1 VLALR
6 SFRYMIFI
14 MGLLVIPL
22 ALPAQDEELEGDT
35 MYVDLGT
42 RMLMFMEE
50 LDELKTVSDIRL
62 TVNGA
67 MPVSQSLVAVY
78 RERIQLMYQNF
89 NTIDVKWN
97 TFYQANQQDIAQD
110 EELME
115 VVAAFQEIKQ
125 ALADTLAAKR
135 QSMGALKDF
144 MEADAFIIGKIPAYR
159 DLSKKAFELSLIKKL
174 KPQLEKLKAK
184 EQLLFSE
191 VQTHYD
197 KAKAATAVIPDL
209 SARLRI
215 VEEQYINIKSTSEKI
230 QTMEYKPFIQRI
242 KDYLLGLAAVA
253 IIIMFMNAAASRFKA
268 WKQMRESMKKYKD
281 MMNGQSNNYPT
292 I

>member
-1 VLALR
+1 MLALR
-6 SFRYMIFI
+6 LFRYMIFI

-191 VQTHYD
+191 VQAHYD

-230 QTMEYKPFIQRI
+230 QAMEYKPFIQRI

>member
-1 VLALR
+1 MAMR
-6 SFRYMIFI
+6 SFRYMILV
-14 MGLLVIPL
+14 MGMLFIPL
-22 ALPAQDEELEGDT
+22 TLPAQDEELEEDT
-35 MYVDLGT
+35 IYVDLST

-50 LDELKTVSDIRL
+50 LDELKTVSEIRL
-62 TVNGA
+62 SVNGT
-67 MPVSQSLVAVY
+67 MPVSQSLVNVY
-78 RERIQLMYQNF
+78 SERVQLMCQNY

-115 VVAAFQEIKQ
+115 VVAGFQEMKQ
-125 ALADTLAAKR
+125 ALADTLSVKR

-144 MEADAFIIGKIPAYR
+144 MEADAFIIGKISIYKS
-159 DLSKKAFELSLIKKL
+159 LSRKAFELSLIKKL

-197 KAKAATAVIPDL
+197 KAKAATSVIPDL
-209 SARLRI
+209 YGRMRV

-230 QTMEYKPFIQRI
+230 QAMEYKPFVQRI

-253 IIIMFMNAAASRFKA
+253 IIIMFMNAAYSRFKA
-268 WKQMRESMKKYKD
+268 WKQMRDNMKKYSD
-281 MMNGQSNNYPT
+281 MMNGQGNNYPT

>member
-1 VLALR
+1 MLALR

>member
-1 VLALR
+1 MLALR

-135 QSMGALKDF
+135 ESMGALKDF

-191 VQTHYD
+191 VQAHYD

-230 QTMEYKPFIQRI
+230 QAMEYKPFIQRI

>member
-1 VLALR
+1 MLALR

-135 QSMGALKDF
+135 ESVGALKDF

-191 VQTHYD
+191 VQAHYD

-230 QTMEYKPFIQRI
+230 QAMAYKPFIQRI

>member
-1 VLALR
+1 
-6 SFRYMIFI
+6 M
-14 MGLLVIPL
+14 
-22 ALPAQDEELEGDT
+22 
-35 MYVDLGT
+35 
-42 RMLMFMEE
+42 
-50 LDELKTVSDIRL
+50 
-62 TVNGA
+62 
-67 MPVSQSLVAVY
+67 
-78 RERIQLMYQNF
+78 
-89 NTIDVKWN
+89 
-97 TFYQANQQDIAQD
+97 
-110 EELME
+110 
-115 VVAAFQEIKQ
+115 
-125 ALADTLAAKR
+125 
-135 QSMGALKDF
+135 
-144 MEADAFIIGKIPAYR
+144 
-159 DLSKKAFELSLIKKL
+159 
-174 KPQLEKLKAK
+174 EKLKAK

-191 VQTHYD
+191 VQAHYD

-230 QTMEYKPFIQRI
+230 QAMEYKPFIQRI

>member
-1 VLALR
+1 MALR
-6 SFRYMIFI
+6 SFRYMILVV
-14 MGLLVIPL
+14 GLLFIPL
-22 ALPAQDEELEGDT
+22 TLPAQDEELEEDT
-35 MYVDLGT
+35 IYVDLST
-42 RMLMFMEE
+42 RVLMFMEE

-62 TVNGA
+62 SVNGA
-67 MPVSQSLVAVY
+67 MPVSQSLVKVY
-78 RERIQLMYQNF
+78 SERVQLMCQNY

-97 TFYQANQQDIAQD
+97 LFYQANQQEIAQD

-115 VVAAFQEIKQ
+115 VVAGLQEMKQ
-125 ALADTLAAKR
+125 ALADSLSAKR

-144 MEADAFIIGKIPAYR
+144 MEADAFIIGKISIYKS
-159 DLSKKAFELSLIKKL
+159 LSRKAFELSLINKL

-197 KAKAATAVIPDL
+197 KAKAATAVIPGL
-209 SARLRI
+209 TGRMRV
-215 VEEQYINIKSTSEKI
+215 VEEQFINIKSTSEKI
-230 QTMEYKPFIQRI
+230 QAMEYKPFVQRI

-253 IIIMFMNAAASRFKA
+253 IIIMFMNAAFSRFKA
-268 WKQMRESMKKYKD
+268 WKQMRDNMKKYSD
-281 MMNGQSNNYPT
+281 MMNGQGNNYPT